1 MGTVDFPLRVVELN
15 LLVIIFQ
22 NSWIDMMIYPNNV
35 VPLHHPKTTDMP
47 RQVRKRSGTA
57 AIETDWCL
65 FRYNTKIVAY
75 GK

>member
-47 RQVRKRSGTA
+47 RQVRGAGVRQLSRLTGVSFGIIQK
-57 AIETDWCL
+57 L
-65 FRYNTKIVAY
+65 
-75 GK
+75 